1 MLTPPGEPH
10 PQRLP
15 CFQRLPPHP
24 APLLP
29 APRAFHHRENHPKQ
43 TIRTSLK
50 PSKFL
55 VNPVGSD
62 MVDQYQTISTGFQ
75 RVANQSTLL
84 ASRRMKAHNII
95 HYPLIAVLGLWFLS
109 AIALHPRRPWSWW
122 VCLAPLAIAF
132 IAGLG
137 CIGSLIHMALFPD
150 ASIWTSANQPGAIAV
165 IGTFLY
171 LVPSTALL
179 WHLIFIRRQ
188 FHATANA

>member
-1 MLTPPGEPH
+1 
-10 PQRLP
+10 
-15 CFQRLPPHP
+15 
-24 APLLP
+24 
-29 APRAFHHRENHPKQ
+29 
-43 TIRTSLK
+43 
-50 PSKFL
+50 
-55 VNPVGSD
+55 
-62 MVDQYQTISTGFQ
+62 
-75 RVANQSTLL
+75 
-84 ASRRMKAHNII
+84 MKAHNII
-95 HYPLIAVLGLWFLS
+95 QALWPGFWLLGSIFSLFTVRDLWLYPLIAVLGLWFLS